1 MAERNTPA
9 FSVPSHT
16 VASRLV
22 NIDMNAKAR
31 GRAAL
36 DYRAGAIDNPPRV
49 CEGNPNV

>member
-9 FSVPSHT
+9 FSVPSCT
-16 VASRLV
+16 VASTLV

-36 DYRAGAIDNPPRV
+36 DYRAGAVDSSPRV
-49 CEGNPNV
+49 

>member
-49 CEGNPNV
+49 CEGKLNV

>member
-16 VASRLV
+16 VASTLV

-31 GRAAL
+31 GGAAL
-36 DYRAGAIDNPPRV
+36 DYRAGTNDKPPRV
-49 CEGNPNV
+49 CEGNLNV